1 MTDKS
6 DGDDPDYKVG
16 KGKPPVEH
24 QFKPGDRANP
34 KGRPKGSPNLT
45 TVLKR
50 AAREKVTVT
59 EGGRR
64 KTITKIEA
72 AVKQLLNQAASGNA
86 RAIQL
91 TIELLDRL
99 ERRDDAQAP
108 AIDTTSRSKA
118 DAELLKDLKA
128 RLTGGK
134 PKETDNDEE
143 T

>member
-6 DGDDPDYKVG
+6 GGDDADYKVG
-16 KGKPPVEH
+16 KNKPPLH
-24 QFKPGDRANP
+24 SRFKLGDRANP
-34 KGRPKGSPNLT
+34 RGRPKGSPNLS
-45 TVLKR
+45 TVLKK

-72 AVKQLLNQAASGNA
+72 AAKQLLTQAAGGDA

-91 TIELLDRL
+91 SIELIDRF

-108 AIDTTSRSKA
+108 GIDTGSRAKA
-118 DAELLKDLKA
+118 DADILNALKS
-128 RLTGGK
+128 RLIGGK
-134 PKETDNDEE
+134 PKETDNDQEL
-143 T
+143 